1 MPQLNANG
9 LTFEY
14 DVFGQSGNPAVL
26 LIMGIGTQMIAWPE
40 SLCQGLADRGFY
52 VIRYDNRDVGLSS
65 RLEDHPVP
73 TVEALMMAVAAGQV
87 PQASYTLSDMAKDAV
102 GVLDALGIA
111 QAHVVGASMGGMI
124 TQVAAIEHPTRTK
137 SMVSI
142 MSSTGEP
149 GLPQAQPHAMM
160 ALLTPPADASRAA
173 AIQRTVDLFTTI
185 GSPGYPAAP
194 GELAAM
200 GARSFDRGV
209 YPPGFLRQLAAI
221 LATPP
226 RTQGLNCVTVPA
238 MVLHGV
244 DDPLIPLGCG
254 EHTAQC
260 IPGAEMVAVPGMG
273 HDFTQALTQAVYLP
287 ELIRFLEKA
296 EGRA

>member
-1 MPQLNANG
+1 MPQVQANG

-14 DVFGQSGNPAVL
+14 DVFGQSSDPAVL

-40 SLCQGLADRGFY
+40 TLCQGLAARGFY
-52 VIRYDNRDVGLSS
+52 VIRFDNRDVGLSS

-73 TVEALMMAVAAGQV
+73 TVEALMMAVAAGQA
-87 PQASYTLSDMAKDAV
+87 PPASYTLSDMAKDAV

-111 QAHVVGASMGGMI
+111 KAHVVGASMGGMI
-124 TQVAAIEHPTRTK
+124 TQVVAIEHPTRTK

-149 GLPQAQPHAMM
+149 GLPQAQPHAMI
-160 ALLTPPADASRAA
+160 ALLTPPANASREA

-185 GSPGYPAAP
+185 GSPGFPAAP

-226 RTQGLNCVTVPA
+226 RTEGLKGVRVPA

-260 IPGAEMVAVPGMG
+260 IPSAEMVAIPGMG

-287 ELIRFLEKA
+287 QLIRFLEKA

>member
-14 DVFGQSGNPAVL
+14 DVFGRSSDPAVL

-40 SLCQGLADRGFY
+40 SLCEGLAGRGFH

-65 RLEDHPVP
+65 KLDEHPVP
-73 TVEALMMAVAAGQV
+73 SVEALMMAVAAGHA

-102 GVLDALGIA
+102 GVLDALGIDR
-111 QAHVVGASMGGMI
+111 AHVIGASMGGMI
-124 TQVAAIEHPTRTK
+124 TQVVAIEHPTRTK

-149 GLPQAQPHAMM
+149 GLPQAEPHAMM
-160 ALLTPPADASRAA
+160 ALLTPPADSSRAA

-200 GARSFDRGV
+200 GARSFDRGI
-209 YPPGFLRQLAAI
+209 YPNGFLRQLAAI

-226 RTQGLNCVTVPA
+226 RTQGLKGVTVPA

-244 DDPLIPLGCG
+244 NDPLVPLGCG

-273 HDFTQALTQAVYLP
+273 HDFTQALTEGVYLP
-287 ELIRFLEKA
+287 RLIRFLERV

>member
-73 TVEALMMAVAAGQV
+73 AVEALMMAVAAGQV
-87 PQASYTLSDMAKDAV
+87 PPASYTLSDMAKDAV

-160 ALLTPPADASRAA
+160 ALLTSPADASRAA

-226 RTQGLNCVTVPA
+226 RTQGLNRVTVPA

-260 IPGAEMVAVPGMG
+260 IPGAEMVVVPGMG

-287 ELIRFLEKA
+287 QLIRFLEKA